1 MCPGCGDIVQVCVKD
16 SGEDSLN
23 TNAEY
28 QVVLTIKIGI
38 VRYILNTN
46 TQLVYLP
53 PEKIATG
60 FDCELEAYRFRRAFG
75 EFYSS
80 KIANNVGN
88 DRVLK
93 FRF

>member
-1 MCPGCGDIVQVCVKD
+1 MKD

-46 TQLVYLP
+46 TQLVYLL
-53 PEKIATG
+53 PEMLAIG
-60 FDCELEAYRFRRAFG
+60 FDCELEDPLI
-75 EFYSS
+75 SS
-80 KIANNVGN
+80 IQVPSPVQRWNIV
-88 DRVLK
+88 
-93 FRF
+93 

>member
-1 MCPGCGDIVQVCVKD
+1 MKD

-46 TQLVYLP
+46 TQLVYLL
-53 PEKIATG
+53 PEMLATG
-60 FDCELEAYRFRRAFG
+60 FDCELEDPLFFSIQVPPPVR
-75 EFYSS
+75 
-80 KIANNVGN
+80 
-88 DRVLK
+88 RVLQP
-93 FRF
+93 